1 MRHILL
7 RNGEPTNYT
16 IEQLLL
22 DVPDA
27 QIYQNAQMPNEA
39 LLAAYNVYP
48 LVTTAPPL
56 LREDEAVEEG
66 TPEFK
71 DGEWYQTWSVRTLT
85 EAEIQQIIDSEPT
98 PKPLRAGADPTE
110 VFAAS
115 MYLAD
120 SQAQEARYDICKDCT
135 AFTILKTCKECGCIM
150 PLKVKIANASC
161 PLGKW

>member
-7 RNGEPTNYT
+7 INGAPTSYS

-27 QIYQNAQMPNEA
+27 QIYQNAQMPNEG
-39 LLAAYNVYP
+39 LLAAYDVYP
-48 LVTTAPPL
+48 LVTTPQPL
-56 LREDEAVEEG
+56 LREDEVAEEG

-71 DGEWYQTWSVRTLT
+71 DGEWHQTWSVRTLS
-85 EAEIQQIIDSEPT
+85 EVEIQQIIDSRQMPET
-98 PKPLRAGADPTE
+98 PLTSA
-110 VFAAS
+110 
-115 MYLAD
+115 YLAD

-135 AFTILKTCKECGCIM
+135 AFTILKTCEECGCIM